1 MSTEQSQAVLR
12 AAWTQMIDAL
22 NRARDYVD
30 SPALHA
36 PPPTEQGLAEGH
48 RYLLGFLFSSIE
60 RACLEDPDFPYFRR
74 AIQPQDKATIDN
86 ADALYLSARIDG
98 AKSYRVSGRVADHRH
113 WRDGSARATGP
124 LAPQYVVF
132 EAHTVYAGD
141 TGSLMELAPGGR
153 AVTGL
158 LDSTD
163 LLVEPDGR
171 FEILCAPER
180 PADHTGNFIAT
191 AKAGGERTD
200 TAHYLIVR
208 VLFGDWANE
217 VSPDLRIVPVG
228 RNGTHPAP
236 VNPATTATAVRR
248 VGELVEHQMRFWNE
262 FYDIVL
268 EANGDKNG
276 DGVTFM
282 PHNALNQPAA
292 ANLASGGGQSTNVY
306 SGGVF
311 ELDDDEA
318 LLVEVNVPVDPAYLG
333 FHLSNVWGESLDYA
347 NHLTSLNGFQ
357 TVADADGVRRY
368 VIAHTDPG
376 VPNWLDTV
384 GHRTG
389 FLTVRWTYPNPPEQ
403 MPTAA
408 VHKVALAQVRDRLPP
423 DTATISAEQR
433 AEQIE
438 VRQEHVARRYRQY

>member
-1 MSTEQSQAVLR
+1 MSTEQTGAALR
-12 AAWTQMIDAL
+12 AAWTEMIDAL

-98 AKSYRVSGRVADHRH
+98 TKSYRVTGRVADHRH
-113 WRDGSARATGP
+113 WGGGDRVNGP
-124 LAPQYVVF
+124 VAPQYIVF
-132 EAHTVYAGD
+132 EAHSIYAGD
-141 TGSLMELAPGGR
+141 TGTLMELAPGGR
-153 AVTGL
+153 VVTGL

-163 LLVEPDGR
+163 LAVDPDGR

-191 AKAGGERTD
+191 VKDGED
-200 TAHYLIVR
+200 SAQYLIVR

-217 VSPDLRIVPVG
+217 VSPELRIVQIG
-228 RNGTHPAP
+228 RRGMHPAP
-236 VNPATTATAVRR
+236 VDPDSTATAVRR
-248 VGELVEHQMRFWNE
+248 VGALVEHQMHFWNE

-268 EANGDKNG
+268 ESNGDKNG

-282 PHNALNQPAA
+282 PHNALNEPAA

-311 ELDDDEA
+311 ELDEDEA
-318 LLVEVNVPVDPAYLG
+318 LLVEVGVPVEPAYLG

-347 NHLTSLNGFQ
+347 NHVTSLNGFQ
-357 TVADADGVRRY
+357 TVADPDGVRRY

-384 GHRTG
+384 GHHTG
-389 FLTVRWTYPNPPEQ
+389 FLTVRWTYPKPPQ
-403 MPTAA
+403 RMPTTA
-408 VHKVALAQVRDRLPP
+408 VHKIALADLRRRLPSG
-423 DTATISAEQR
+423 TATVSADER
-433 AEQIE
+433 AAQIE
-438 VRQEHVARRYRQY
+438 IRQEHVARRYRQY

>member
-1 MSTEQSQAVLR
+1 MSTEQTRDALR
-12 AAWTQMIDAL
+12 AAWTEMIDAL

-30 SPALHA
+30 SPELHA
-36 PPPTEQGLAEGH
+36 PPPTGQGLAEGH

-98 AKSYRVSGRVADHRH
+98 AGSYRITGRVADHRH
-113 WRDGSARATGP
+113 WGGGARGNGP
-124 LAPQYVVF
+124 VAPQYVVF
-132 EAHTVYAGD
+132 EAHSIYAGD

-153 AVTGL
+153 VVTGL

-163 LLVEPDGR
+163 LAVDPDGR
-171 FEILCAPER
+171 FEILCAPKR
-180 PADHTGNFIAT
+180 PDDHTGNFIAT
-191 AKAGGERTD
+191 AKDGKD
-200 TAHYLIVR
+200 TAQYLIVR
-208 VLFGDWANE
+208 SLFGDWANE
-217 VSPDLRIVPVG
+217 VSPELRIVPIGRRGRYPSPVG
-228 RNGTHPAP
+228 PAGTAG
-236 VNPATTATAVRR
+236 AVRR

-268 EANGDKNG
+268 ESNGDKNG
-276 DGVTFM
+276 DGITFM
-282 PHNALNQPAA
+282 PHNALNEPAA

-311 ELDDDEA
+311 ELDEDEA
-318 LLVEVNVPVDPAYLG
+318 LLVEVSVPVEPAYLG

-347 NHLTSLNGFQ
+347 NHVTSLNGFQ
-357 TVADADGVRRY
+357 AAIDPDGVRRY
-368 VIAHTDPG
+368 VVAHRDPG

-389 FLTVRWTYPNPPEQ
+389 FLTVRWTYPQPPER
-403 MPTAA
+403 MPTTA
-408 VHKVALAQVRDRLPP
+408 VHKVALAGLRDRLPSG
-423 DTATISAEQR
+423 TATVSADER
-433 AEQIE
+433 AAQIE

>member
-1 MSTEQSQAVLR
+1 MSTEHSQAQLR
-12 AAWTQMIDAL
+12 TAWTQMIAAL

-36 PPPTEQGLAEGH
+36 PPPTAQGLAEGH
-48 RYLLGFLFSSIE
+48 RYLLGFLFSAIE

-98 AKSYRVSGRVADHRH
+98 AKSYRVTGRVADHRH
-113 WRDGSARATGP
+113 WRGGVAREPGP
-124 LAPQYVVF
+124 VAPQYVVF
-132 EAHTVYAGD
+132 EAHRVYAGD

-153 AVTGL
+153 VVTGV
-158 LDSTD
+158 LDSSA
-163 LLVEPDGR
+163 LVVEPDGR

-180 PADHTGNFIAT
+180 PAGHTGNFIAT
-191 AKAGGERTD
+191 TKDG
-200 TAHYLIVR
+200 TATARYLIVR
-208 VLFGDWANE
+208 VLFHDWANE
-217 VSPDLRIVPVG
+217 VSPELRIAQIG
-228 RNGTHPAP
+228 RRAVHPRPIDAES
-236 VNPATTATAVRR
+236 AATAVRR

-282 PHNALNQPAA
+282 PHNALNEPAA

-311 ELDDDEA
+311 ELDADEA
-318 LLVEVNVPVDPAYLG
+318 LLVEVHVPVEPAYLG

-347 NHLTSLNGFQ
+347 NHVTSLNGFQ
-357 TVADADGVRRY
+357 TVQDPDGVRRY
-368 VIAHTDPG
+368 VIAHSDPG
-376 VPNWLDTV
+376 VPNWLDTE

-389 FLTVRWTYPNPPEQ
+389 FLTVRWTYPHPPGQ
-403 MPTAA
+403 MPTTA
-408 VHKVALAQVRDRLPP
+408 VHKIALSQVLDRLPSG
-423 DTATISAEQR
+423 TATVSGDER

-438 VRQEHVARRYRQY
+438 IRQEHVARRYRQY

>member
-1 MSTEQSQAVLR
+1 MPAEQIRAALQ
-12 AAWTQMIDAL
+12 AAWTEMIDGL
-22 NRARDYVD
+22 NRARAYVD
-30 SPALHA
+30 SPELHT
-36 PPPTEQGLAEGH
+36 PPETEQGLAEGH

-60 RACLEDPDFPYFRR
+60 RSLLEDPGFPYFRR

-98 AKSYRVSGRVADHRH
+98 ARSYRVTGRVADHRH
-113 WRDGSARATGP
+113 WAGAARADGP
-124 LAPQYVVF
+124 VAPQYVVF
-132 EAHTVYAGD
+132 EAHSIYAGD

-158 LDSTD
+158 LDSTE
-163 LLVEPDGR
+163 LVVDPDGR

-180 PADHTGNFIAT
+180 PAGHTGNFIAT
-191 AKAGGERTD
+191 AKGAA
-200 TAHYLIVR
+200 AHYLIVR
-208 VLFGDWANE
+208 VLYHDWANE
-217 VSPDLRIVPVG
+217 MSPDLRIVALG
-228 RNGTHPAP
+228 NEGAHPAP
-236 VNPATTATAVRR
+236 TTPAETAAALKR
-248 VGELVEHQMRFWNE
+248 VGELVENQMRFWNE

-268 EANGDKNG
+268 ESNGDKNG

-282 PHNALNQPAA
+282 PLNALNQPAA
-292 ANLASGGGQSTNVY
+292 ANMASGGGQSTNVY

-311 ELDDDEA
+311 ELDPDEA
-318 LLVEVNVPVDPAYLG
+318 LLVEVDVPVEPAYLG

-347 NHLTSLNGFQ
+347 NHVTSLNAFQ
-357 TVADADGVRRY
+357 AATDPDGVRRY

-389 FLTVRWTYPNPPEQ
+389 SLTVRWTYPKPPDQ
-403 MPTAA
+403 MPTAT
-408 VHKVALAQVRDRLPP
+408 VHKIALAQVRDRLPAG
-423 DTATISAEQR
+423 TATVTAEQR
-433 AEQIE
+433 AAQIA

>member
-1 MSTEQSQAVLR
+1 MSTEQTGHTLR
-12 AAWTQMIDAL
+12 AAWTDLIDAL
-22 NRARDYVD
+22 NRGRDYVD

-48 RYLLGFLFSSIE
+48 RYLLGFLFSAIE

-98 AKSYRVSGRVADHRH
+98 AASYRITGRVADHRH
-113 WRDGSARATGP
+113 WGGGSRANGAV
-124 LAPQYVVF
+124 APQYVVF
-132 EAHTVYAGD
+132 EAHSSYAGD

-153 AVTGL
+153 VVTGL

-163 LLVEPDGR
+163 LAVDPDGR

-191 AKAGGERTD
+191 AKNGKD
-200 TAHYLIVR
+200 TAQYLIVR
-208 VLFGDWANE
+208 SLFGDWANE
-217 VSPDLRIVPVG
+217 VSPELRIVQIGRRGRQPSPVDPA
-228 RNGTHPAP
+228 GTAD
-236 VNPATTATAVRR
+236 AVRR

-268 EANGDKNG
+268 ESNGDKNG
-276 DGVTFM
+276 DGLTFM
-282 PHNALNQPAA
+282 PHNALNEPAA

-311 ELDDDEA
+311 ELDEDEA
-318 LLVEVNVPVDPAYLG
+318 LLIEVRVPVEPAYLG

-347 NHLTSLNGFQ
+347 NHVSSLNGFQ
-357 TVADADGVRRY
+357 TAVDPDGVRRY
-368 VIAHTDPG
+368 VVAHRDPG

-389 FLTVRWTYPNPPEQ
+389 FLTVRWTYPRPPER
-403 MPTAA
+403 MPTTA
-408 VHKVALAQVRDRLPP
+408 VYKVALTGLRDRLPSG
-423 DTATISAEQR
+423 TATVSAEQR
-433 AEQIE
+433 AAQIE
-438 VRQEHVARRYRQY
+438 IRQEHVARRYRQY

>member
-12 AAWTQMIDAL
+12 AAWTQMIDAI

-36 PPPTEQGLAEGH
+36 PPATGQGLAEGH

-98 AKSYRVSGRVADHRH
+98 ARSYRITGRVADHRH
-113 WRDGSARATGP
+113 WGGAARAPGP
-124 LAPQYVVF
+124 VAPQYVVF
-132 EAHTVYAGD
+132 EAHSIYAGD

-163 LLVEPDGR
+163 LDVDPDGG
-171 FEILCAPER
+171 FEILCAPTR
-180 PADHTGNFIAT
+180 PVGHAGNFIAT
-191 AKAGGERTD
+191 TRGDTD
-200 TAHYLIVR
+200 TAQYLIVR
-208 VLFGDWANE
+208 VLFHDWANE
-217 VSPDLRIVPVG
+217 VSPELRIVQIG
-228 RNGTHPAP
+228 RRAAYPTPADP
-236 VNPATTATAVRR
+236 DSMATAVRR

-268 EANGDKNG
+268 ESNGDKNG

-282 PHNALNQPAA
+282 PHNALNEPAA

-311 ELDDDEA
+311 ELDGDEA
-318 LLVEVNVPVDPAYLG
+318 LLVEVDVPVEPAYLG

-347 NHLTSLNGFQ
+347 NRVTSLNGFQ
-357 TVADADGVRRY
+357 TRTDPDGVRRY
-368 VIAHTDPG
+368 VIAHSDPG
-376 VPNWLDTV
+376 VPNWLDTA

-389 FLTVRWTYPNPPEQ
+389 FLTVRWTYPHPPEQ
-403 MPTAA
+403 LPTTA
-408 VHKVALAQVRDRLPP
+408 VHKIALSQVPDRLPSG
-423 DTATISAEQR
+423 TATVSAGER

-438 VRQEHVARRYRQY
+438 IRQEHVARRYRQY

>member
-1 MSTEQSQAVLR
+1 MSIEQTRAELR
-12 AAWTQMIDAL
+12 TAWKDMIDTI

-60 RACLEDPDFPYFRR
+60 RACLEDPEFPYFRR

-98 AKSYRVSGRVADHRH
+98 TQSYRITGRVADHRH
-113 WRDGSARATGP
+113 WGGAARARGP
-124 LAPQYVVF
+124 VAPQYVVF
-132 EAHTVYAGD
+132 EAHSVYAGD

-163 LLVEPDGR
+163 LAVDPDGR

-180 PADHTGNFIAT
+180 PVDHAGNFIAT
-191 AKAGGERTD
+191 AKDGAH
-200 TAHYLIVR
+200 TAAYLIVR

-217 VSPDLRIVPVG
+217 VSPELRILWIGGRGRRPSPVA
-228 RNGTHPAP
+228 PAS
-236 VNPATTATAVRR
+236 TAAAVRR

-268 EANGDKNG
+268 ESNGDKNG

-282 PHNALNQPAA
+282 PHNALNEPAA

-311 ELDDDEA
+311 ELDIDEA
-318 LLVEVNVPVDPAYLG
+318 LLVEVSVPVEPAYLG

-347 NHLTSLNGFQ
+347 NHVSSLNGFQ
-357 TVADADGVRRY
+357 TVVDPDGVRRY
-368 VIAHTDPG
+368 VIAHRDPG

-389 FLTVRWTYPNPPEQ
+389 FLAVRWTYPKPPER
-403 MPTAA
+403 MPATAA
-408 VHKVALAQVRDRLPP
+408 RKVALSEVRDLLPP
-423 DTATISAEQR
+423 GTATVSPERR

-438 VRQEHVARRYRQY
+438 NRQEHVARRYRQY